1 MNNKLSFQYN
11 NIADHFNKTHDDFN
25 HISNKA
31 FFSCLPNDL
40 LSKNLLDIGCGDG
53 NDFDEY
59 LKRGATVTGIDPS
72 KKLQS
77 YSKHAEK
84 ITIGSFEKIPF
95 TENVFNIVVSKY
107 ALQTLEE
114 IDLFYSEV
122 SRVLKP
128 GGELI
133 FLVVHPMRQFFEKKT
148 LFKDYFEKTIVDS
161 VIFNGTITVKEP
173 THTISE
179 YLSPLFFNSFTLES
193 LKEGVDFY
201 SAEKIGPYEYPTYL
215 IIKAKKK

>member
-1 MNNKLSFQYN
+1 MNNILSFQYN
-11 NIADHFNKTHDDFN
+11 DIANRFNKTHDDFN
-25 HISNKA
+25 YISNNA
-31 FFSCLPNDL
+31 FFSYLANDL
-40 LSKNLLDIGCGDG
+40 SGKKLLDIGCGDG

-59 LKRGATVTGIDPS
+59 LKRGATVVGIDPS

-77 YSKHAEK
+77 FSKHAEK
-84 ITIGSFEKIPF
+84 ISFGLFENIPF
-95 TENVFNIVVSKY
+95 TKNNFDIVVSKY
-107 ALQTLEE
+107 ALQTSEQV
-114 IDLFYSEV
+114 DLFYNEAN
-122 SRVLKP
+122 RVLKP

-148 LFKDYFEKTIVDS
+148 MFKNYFEKTIVDS

-179 YLSPLFFNSFTLES
+179 YLSPLFFSKFTLES
-193 LKEGVDFY
+193 LYEGVDFY
-201 SAEKIGPYEYPTYL
+201 SAEKIGPHEYPTYL